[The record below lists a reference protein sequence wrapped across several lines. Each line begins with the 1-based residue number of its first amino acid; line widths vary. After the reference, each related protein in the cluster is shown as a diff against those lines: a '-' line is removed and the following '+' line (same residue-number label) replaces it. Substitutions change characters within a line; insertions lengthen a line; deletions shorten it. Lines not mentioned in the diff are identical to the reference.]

1 MNPGGTQSVVPS
13 QTIFEGYGELL
24 LANVTLESILQPGV
38 VKWLQIFIPVQGKF
52 DAWLWRYPI
61 KPKNCKF
68 AARGSVNERKHGIL
82 RERPGLPVGCEVIEA
97 PAYKHRGHRIRRQ

>member
-1 MNPGGTQSVVPS
+1 MNASSTQSVIS
-13 QTIFEGYGELL
+13 LQTIFESYGELL
-24 LANVTLESILQPGV
+24 LASVALKGVLQSGV

-52 DAWLWRYPI
+52 DAWLWRDTI

-82 RERPGLPVGCEVIEA
+82 RERPGLPVGCEVIER
-97 PAYKHRGHRIRRQ
+97 PAYNHCGHCIRRQ